1 VIKPLYTLL
10 AVSVLTVLLILGYVS
25 LWESQGEPLD
35 VSTTQ
40 NEEMLELTGS
50 TARLS
55 GEDYIQTAT
64 AYSQAIY
71 AAAQDK
77 DRPGAVVLVR
87 DDDPATAIATTRL
100 QHMPVNAPM
109 LFVTENGTVLP
120 EETRKELERL
130 GPEGVMMDNNVQVY
144 IVGDIDRRVVDEVE
158 KLKLNTRTI
167 YALDP
172 VAVAEVLDEY
182 IAVLESNH
190 RQIVFIASTDALE
203 YAYPAANWN
212 AHMGDG
218 FAYVTPEG
226 VPEETRRILERR
238 WPYYPYIYVF
248 APSSVVD
255 DEIMAELS
263 KYGHVQRIPGSTP
276 QEMAVRWAGYK
287 DSGHRT
293 SWLVGYR
300 TRSVGW
306 GYAEPG
312 HNLLLASPE
321 DWRVVVPSGVLSHMG
336 KHGFLILTE
345 SGGELPDAARSYLQV
360 IKPEPTY
367 PSQQVFNFAWVL
379 GRDVNNETVR
389 ELDELLRVSSSNSG
403 NSSSLA
409 GTENEIGSSAGM
421 AGDLT
426 ISLTI
431 LAISQVNGNG
441 QGSGNALPE
450 TL

>member
-1 VIKPLYTLL
+1 MEGGRDVIKPLYTLFAVAAL
-10 AVSVLTVLLILGYVS
+10 AVIFISGYVLL
-25 LWESQGEPLD
+25 WEPQGEPLD
-35 VSTTQ
+35 ISTAQ
-40 NEEMLELTGS
+40 NENLLELTGS

-55 GEDYIQTAT
+55 AEDHIQTAT
-64 AYSQAIY
+64 VYSQTIY

-109 LFVTENGTVLP
+109 LFVTGNGTVLP

-144 IVGDIDRRVVDEVE
+144 IVGDIDRSVVDEVE
-158 KLKLNTRTI
+158 KLKLKTRTI
-167 YALDP
+167 RASNP
-172 VAVAEVLDEY
+172 IEFTEVLDEY
-182 IAVLESNH
+182 IAVLESDH
-190 RQIVFIASTDALE
+190 RQIVFVASIDALE
-203 YAYPAANWN
+203 YAYPAASWN

-218 FAYVTPEG
+218 FAYVTPDG
-226 VPEETRRILERR
+226 VPEETRRILEKR

-255 DEIMAELS
+255 NETMAELS
-263 KYGHVQRIPGSTP
+263 QYGHVQRIPGSTP

-287 DSGHRT
+287 DSGHMT
-293 SWLVGYR
+293 SWLVGYKS
-300 TRSVGW
+300 RSVGW

-312 HNLLLASPE
+312 HNLLLANPE
-321 DWRVVVPSGVLSHMG
+321 DWRTVVPSGVLSHMG

-345 SGGELPDAARSYLQV
+345 PGGELPDAARSYLQV

-379 GRDVNNETVR
+379 GRDINNETVR
-389 ELDELLRVSSSNSG
+389 ELDELLRVSSPSTRNNNSLTG
-403 NSSSLA
+403 M
-409 GTENEIGSSAGM
+409 ENETDNSAGM
-421 AGDLT
+421 VV
-426 ISLTI
+426 I
-431 LAISQVNGNG
+431 
-441 QGSGNALPE
+441 
-450 TL
+450 

>member
-1 VIKPLYTLL
+1 MIKPVYTLL
-10 AVSVLTVLLILGYVS
+10 AVAVLTVLLILGYVS
-25 LWESQGEPLD
+25 AWDPQGKPLD
-35 VSTTQ
+35 ISTMQ
-40 NEEMLELTGS
+40 NKELLELTGS

-55 GEDYIQTAT
+55 GEDHIQTAI
-64 AYSQAIY
+64 AYSQTIY

-144 IVGDIDRRVVDEVE
+144 ILGDIDRSVVDEVE
-158 KLKLNTRTI
+158 KLKLKTRTI
-167 YALDP
+167 YASNP
-172 VAVAEVLDEY
+172 IKFAEVLDEY
-182 IAVLESNH
+182 ISVLESNH

-203 YAYPAANWN
+203 YSYPAANWN
-212 AHMGDG
+212 AHMGDS

-248 APSSVVD
+248 APASVVD
-255 DEIMAELS
+255 SEIMAELS
-263 KYGHVQRIPGSTP
+263 QYGHVQRIPGNTP

-287 DSGHRT
+287 DSGHKT

-300 TRSVGW
+300 PRSVGW

-312 HNLLLASPE
+312 HNLLLANPE

-345 SGGELPDAARSYLQV
+345 PDGELPDVARFYLQV
-360 IKPEPTY
+360 IQPEPIY
-367 PSQQVFNFAWVL
+367 PSQQVFNFAWIL
-379 GRDVNNETVR
+379 GRDVSNETVR
-389 ELDELLRVSSSNSG
+389 ELDGLLKVSSPDNGNRSG
-403 NSSSLA
+403 LTAGNNSSLIN
-409 GTENEIGSSAGM
+409 T
-421 AGDLT
+421 
-426 ISLTI
+426 
-431 LAISQVNGNG
+431 GN
-441 QGSGNALPE
+441 NR
-450 TL
+450 

>member
-1 VIKPLYTLL
+1 MIKPLYTLL
-10 AVSVLTVLLILGYVS
+10 TVAVFAILLVLGYVL
-25 LWESQGEPLD
+25 LWEPQGKPLD

-40 NEEMLELTGS
+40 NEDLLELTGS

-55 GEDYIQTAT
+55 GENHIQTAT

-77 DRPGAVVLVR
+77 DRPGAVVLIR
-87 DDDPATAIATTRL
+87 DDDPATALATTRL
-100 QHMPVNAPM
+100 QHFPVNAPM
-109 LFVTENGTVLP
+109 LFVTDNGTVLP
-120 EETRKELERL
+120 EESRKELERL

-144 IVGDIDRRVVDEVE
+144 IVGDIDRSVVDEVE
-158 KLKLNTRTI
+158 KLKLKTRII
-167 YALDP
+167 YASNP
-172 VAVAEVLDEY
+172 VEFTEVLDEY
-182 IAVLESNH
+182 ISVLESNH

-212 AHMGDG
+212 AHMGDA

-263 KYGHVQRIPGSTP
+263 QYGHVQRIPGSTP

-300 TRSVGW
+300 SRSVGW

-321 DWRVVVPSGVLSHMG
+321 DWRVTVPSGVLSHMG

-345 SGGELPDAARSYLQV
+345 PSGKLSDAARSYLQV

-367 PSQQVFNFAWVL
+367 PSQQVFNFAWIL
-379 GRDVNNETVR
+379 GRDINNETVR
-389 ELDELLRVSSSNSG
+389 ELDELLRVSSPDRG
-403 NSSSLA
+403 HSSSLT
-409 GTENEIGSSAGM
+409 GTENRTDDFAGM
-421 AGDLT
+421 
-426 ISLTI
+426 
-431 LAISQVNGNG
+431 VNHNDNL
-441 QGSGNALPE
+441 SGEKKWLE
-450 TL
+450 FQ

>member
-1 VIKPLYTLL
+1 MEGGRDVIKPAYTLL
-10 AVSVLTVLLILGYVS
+10 AVTALTVLLVLGYIS
-25 LWESQGEPLD
+25 LWEPQGKPLD

-40 NEEMLELTGS
+40 NGELLELTGT

-55 GEDYIQTAT
+55 GENYIETAT

-87 DDDPATAIATTRL
+87 DDDPATALATTRL

-109 LFVTENGTVLP
+109 LFVTEKGTVLP
-120 EETRKELERL
+120 EETKKELERL

-144 IVGDIDRRVVDEVE
+144 IVGDIDRSVVDEVE
-158 KLKLNTRTI
+158 KLKLKTRTI
-167 YALDP
+167 YASNP
-172 VAVAEVLDEY
+172 IEFTEVLDEY
-182 IAVLESNH
+182 IAVLESDH
-190 RQIVFIASTDALE
+190 RQIVFVASIDALE

-226 VPEETRRILERR
+226 VPDETRRMLERR

-255 DEIMAELS
+255 NETMAELS
-263 KYGHVQRIPGSTP
+263 QYGHVQRIPGSTP

-300 TRSVGW
+300 PRSVGW

-345 SGGELPDAARSYLQV
+345 SNGELPDTARSYLQV
-360 IKPEPTY
+360 IQPEPIY
-367 PSQQVFNFAWVL
+367 PSQQVFNFAWIL
-379 GRDVNNETVR
+379 GSDVSDETVR
-389 ELDELLRVSSSNSG
+389 ELDELLRVSSPDNG
-403 NSSSLA
+403 NSSGLI
-409 GTENEIGSSAGM
+409 TGS
-421 AGDLT
+421 
-426 ISLTI
+426 
-431 LAISQVNGNG
+431 NGSFTNTGNNG
-441 QGSGNALPE
+441 
-450 TL
+450 

>member
-10 AVSVLTVLLILGYVS
+10 AVAVLTVILISGYVL
-25 LWESQGEPLD
+25 LWEPQGKPLD
-35 VSTTQ
+35 VTTTQ
-40 NEEMLELTGS
+40 NEALLELTGS

-55 GEDYIQTAT
+55 GENHIETAT

-87 DDDPATAIATTRL
+87 DDDPAIALATTRL

-109 LFVTENGTVLP
+109 LFITDNGTLLP

-144 IVGDIDRRVVDEVE
+144 LVGNIDQSVVDEVE
-158 KLKLNTRTI
+158 KLRLKTRAI
-167 YALDP
+167 YASNP
-172 VAVAEVLDEY
+172 VQLAEVLDEY
-182 IAVLESNH
+182 IAVLESDH
-190 RQIVFIASTDALE
+190 RQIIFIAYTDALE

-218 FAYVTPEG
+218 FAYVTPDG

-255 DEIMAELS
+255 NETMAELS
-263 KYGHVQRIPGSTP
+263 QYGHVQRIPGDTP

-287 DSGHRT
+287 DSGHMT
-293 SWLVGYR
+293 SWLVGYKA
-300 TRSVGW
+300 RSVGW

-312 HNLLLASPE
+312 HNMLLANPG
-321 DWRVVVPSGVLSHMG
+321 DWRTVVPSGVLSHMG

-345 SGGELPDAARSYLQV
+345 PGGELPDDTRSYLQV
-360 IKPEPTY
+360 IKPEPVY
-367 PSQQVFNFAWVL
+367 PSQQVFNFAWIL
-379 GRDVNNETVR
+379 GDVSEETVQ
-389 ELDELLRVSSSNSG
+389 ELDQLLRVSSPFEEN
-403 NSSSLA
+403 NSSSIARITL
-409 GTENEIGSSAGM
+409 
-421 AGDLT
+421 
-426 ISLTI
+426 SLTNT
-431 LAISQVNGNG
+431 SRD
-441 QGSGNALPE
+441 
-450 TL
+450 

>member
-1 VIKPLYTLL
+1 MERGRDVIKPAYTLL
-10 AVSVLTVLLILGYVS
+10 AVTALTVLLVLGYIS
-25 LWESQGEPLD
+25 LWEPQGKPLD

-40 NEEMLELTGS
+40 SGELLELTGT

-55 GEDYIQTAT
+55 GENYIETVT

-71 AAAQDK
+71 AVAQDK

-100 QHMPVNAPM
+100 QHFPVNAPM

-120 EETRKELERL
+120 EATRKELERL
-130 GPEGVMMDNNVQVY
+130 GPEGVMMDDNVQVY
-144 IVGDIDRRVVDEVE
+144 IVGDIDRSVVDEVK
-158 KLKLNTRTI
+158 KLKLKTRTI
-167 YALDP
+167 YASNP
-172 VAVAEVLDEY
+172 VEFAEVLDEY
-182 IAVLESNH
+182 ISVLESNH

-226 VPEETRRILERR
+226 VPDETRRILERR

-255 DEIMAELS
+255 NETMAELS
-263 KYGHVQRIPGSTP
+263 QYGHVQRIPGSTP

-300 TRSVGW
+300 PRSVGW

-345 SGGELPDAARSYLQV
+345 PNGELPDAAQSYLQV
-360 IKPEPTY
+360 IKPEPIY
-367 PSQQVFNFAWVL
+367 PSQQVFNFAWIL
-379 GRDVNNETVR
+379 GRGVSNETVR
-389 ELDELLRVSSSNSG
+389 DLDDFLRVSSPDNG
-403 NSSSLA
+403 NSSNLTA
-409 GTENEIGSSAGM
+409 GSNS
-421 AGDLT
+421 
-426 ISLTI
+426 SLT
-431 LAISQVNGNG
+431 NTGN
-441 QGSGNALPE
+441 NVIE
-450 TL
+450 

>member
-1 VIKPLYTLL
+1 MIKPIYTLL
-10 AVSVLTVLLILGYVS
+10 TVFLLTVLLILGYAS
-25 LWESQGEPLD
+25 LWEPQGKPLD
-35 VSTTQ
+35 VSTMQ
-40 NEEMLELTGS
+40 NEDLLDLTGS

-64 AYSQAIY
+64 AYSQTIY

-87 DDDPATAIATTRL
+87 DDDPAIAIATTRL
-100 QHMPVNAPM
+100 QHFPVNAPM
-109 LFVTENGTVLP
+109 LFVTENGTMLP
-120 EETRKELERL
+120 EDTRKELERL

-144 IVGDIDRRVVDEVE
+144 LVGDINRSVVNEVD
-158 KLKLNTRTI
+158 KLKLKTRVI
-167 YALDP
+167 YASNP
-172 VAVAEVLDEY
+172 IEFAEVLDEY

-190 RQIVFIASTDALE
+190 RQIIFIASTDALE

-218 FAYVTPEG
+218 FAYVTPDG
-226 VPEETRRILERR
+226 VPEETRRILEKR

-248 APSSVVD
+248 APSSVVSS
-255 DEIMAELS
+255 ETMAELS
-263 KYGHVQRIPGSTP
+263 KYGHVQRIPGNTP

-300 TRSVGW
+300 PRSVGW

-345 SGGELPDAARSYLQV
+345 PNGQLPDVARSYLQV

-367 PSQQVFNFAWVL
+367 PSQQVFNFAWIL

-389 ELDELLRVSSSNSG
+389 ELDELLKVS
-403 NSSSLA
+403 
-409 GTENEIGSSAGM
+409 
-421 AGDLT
+421 
-426 ISLTI
+426 
-431 LAISQVNGNG
+431 
-441 QGSGNALPE
+441 P
-450 TL
+450 